1 MGKLLKVLFTVI
13 ASFILLIIVAAV
25 VLPLVIDPND
35 FKPQIQ
41 TVVKDNTGRE
51 LNIEGNLDLSVFP
64 WIGVSTGKL
73 SLSNAPGFDGKPF
86 ALIEASDIKVKLL
99 PLLSKKVEVSRIVLK
114 GLALNLAKNKQGVSN
129 WDDLVSAKD
138 GKSEKAEQPAKEKE
152 AEAAPS
158 DALAAL
164 AIGGLSVENAS
175 IVWDDQQAAKHVE
188 IKDFNLETDE
198 LAFDEPMTIDL
209 SLTLINKE
217 PQLTENIAFITDL
230 VINEKLNNIKLNNL
244 KLDSESSGKSIPGG
258 TLQANLRSDV
268 ALDLAAQTLD
278 VMQLRLRS
286 GALTVNADIK
296 GTNIKDKPVFSG
308 PVSISELNL
317 AEFLRKMD
325 IALPAMQDSNAL
337 SRLKVDFNL
346 QATKNSAAI
355 RELLVKLD
363 DSTLKGFVDINNFA
377 SSALAFNLNLDA
389 IDADRYL
396 PSKQEKQADK
406 SAKPASTPAAAAAA
420 GAALLPVETLRGLN
434 ANGEL
439 TIGRLKINNLKMQD
453 IKLKLNAANGL
464 LKTQQ
469 SISQFYQGGYSG
481 QTTINVKGKQPAIDL
496 NEKLNNVQV
505 EPLLQDLQQG
515 GDVRMTGV
523 VNANAKLQAYGNST
537 AAIKSTLNGNIDFK
551 FSDGVVRGFNLQKM
565 IDNTKALIEG
575 SPLPSENKNDQT
587 VFSEISGSANINN
600 GLVRNDDLQALSSRL
615 RVDGNG
621 SANLVTEQLD
631 YKINAKLIKKAT
643 QDQPEKVKAIPLILK
658 IGGNFSKPSY
668 TLDIP
673 AMLLEKNK
681 DKIEKKKEEVLQK
694 LDEKLGPGVGD
705 MLKGFFK

>member
-13 ASFILLIIVAAV
+13 ASLILLIIVAAV
-25 VLPLVIDPND
+25 VLPLIIDPND

-51 LNIEGNLDLSVFP
+51 LNIEGDLDLSVFP

-86 ALIEASDIKVKLL
+86 ALIEESDIKVKLL

-129 WDDLVSAKD
+129 WDDLASAKEEK
-138 GKSEKAEQPAKEKE
+138 GKKAEEPAKEKE

-188 IKDFNLETDE
+188 IKEFNLETDE
-198 LAFDEPMTIDL
+198 LAFDEPMAIDL

-217 PQLTENIAFITDL
+217 PQLTENIAFNTDL
-230 VINEKLNNIKLNNL
+230 VINEKLDNIKLNNL
-244 KLDSESSGKSIPGG
+244 NLDSESSGKSIPGG

-286 GALTVNADIK
+286 GDLTVNADIK

-308 PVSISELNL
+308 PVSINEFNL

-337 SRLKVDFNL
+337 SKLTVNFNL
-346 QATKNSAAI
+346 KATKNSAAI

-377 SSALAFNLNLDA
+377 SSALSFNLNLDA

-396 PSKQEKQADK
+396 PPKQEKQADK
-406 SAKPASTPAAAAAA
+406 FSKPASTPAAAAAA
-420 GAALLPVETLRGLN
+420 GAALIPVETLRGLN

-439 TIGRLKINNLKMQD
+439 TIGRLKINNLKMQN

-496 NEKLNNVQV
+496 NEKLKNVQV

-515 GDVRMTGV
+515 GDVRMTGM
-523 VNANAKLQAYGNST
+523 VNADAKLQAYGNST
-537 AAIKSTLNGNIDFK
+537 KAIKSSLDGNINFK

-615 RVDGNG
+615 RVDGKG

-643 QDQPEKVKAIPLILK
+643 QDQPEKVKAVPLILK